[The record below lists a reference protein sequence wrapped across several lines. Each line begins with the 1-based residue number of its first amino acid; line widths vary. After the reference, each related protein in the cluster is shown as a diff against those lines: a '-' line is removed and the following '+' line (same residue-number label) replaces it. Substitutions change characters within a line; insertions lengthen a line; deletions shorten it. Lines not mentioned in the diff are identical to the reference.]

1 MNSLYGPIPVEQNNE
16 EVADA
21 QKVEEE
27 EDKKTLYVLTY
38 DFYDTKVEYFEAD
51 EIDAIIAKV
60 KEVLRDGYRISKI
73 VKKK

>member
-16 EVADA
+16 EV
-21 QKVEEE
+21 E